1 MWEKR
6 GKALTFY
13 DLRPFPWGR
22 WRGKRYRN
30 ALHFFF
36 PLENIVVRI
45 RSTGLAL
52 RTPCFLPCRTPFIRP
67 RRRSRSF
74 PPPSHSRLSSPR
86 RFAYTRLATL
96 LALGGFTSQK
106 TILNRFLLVTRA
118 SVARVQIFLPDFCQQ
133 KRTPIG
139 VLFVA
144 LNVIKGVWTEV
155 KTNKRSTIILVLG
168 LIKIDM

>member
-1 MWEKR
+1 MFVRSISPKMFRIGYIFEGGVFSIKISYHLLIDDSLLCGFKIYNRLKGNR
-6 GKALTFY
+6 GTPR
-13 DLRPFPWGR
+13 DLPWQ
-22 WRGKRYRN
+22 
-30 ALHFFF
+30 
-36 PLENIVVRI
+36 
-45 RSTGLAL
+45 
-52 RTPCFLPCRTPFIRP
+52 
-67 RRRSRSF
+67 
-74 PPPSHSRLSSPR
+74 SHSRLPSPR

-118 SVARVQIFLPDFCQQ
+118 FGARVQIFPSWFFQQ